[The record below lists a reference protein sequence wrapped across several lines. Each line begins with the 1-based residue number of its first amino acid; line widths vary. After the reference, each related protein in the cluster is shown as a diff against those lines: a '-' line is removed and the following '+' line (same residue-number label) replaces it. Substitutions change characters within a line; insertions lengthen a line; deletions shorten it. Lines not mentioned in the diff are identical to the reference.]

1 MPRPVVQ
8 EAASAVA
15 RGCVVMAHKTKAK
28 AEGGKQLVSVGPYRR
43 AVGPKRYIVIGKRWE
58 HEYPSARTAAQ
69 AFVDF
74 VGRDI
79 AWDAAK
85 FPKCPGR

>member
-1 MPRPVVQ
+1 MARPVVQ
-8 EAASAVA
+8 EVA
-15 RGCVVMAHKTKAK
+15 KVVAQRCVVMAHKTKTR

-43 AVGPKRYIVIGKRWE
+43 ADGSRGYIVIGRRWE
-58 HEYPSARTAAQ
+58 EEYPSARSAAQ

-79 AWDAAK
+79 AWEAVR
-85 FPKCPGR
+85 FPKCHE